1 MNLITYNK
9 IKGVYINIFSL
20 VNNNITSL
28 FYDTFL
34 FWENINLNFNFKKNP
49 NEISF
54 NVDKE

>member
-34 FWENINLNFNFKKNP
+34 FWENINLNFNLKKNP
-49 NEISF
+49 NEISL
-54 NVDKE
+54 NVDQE